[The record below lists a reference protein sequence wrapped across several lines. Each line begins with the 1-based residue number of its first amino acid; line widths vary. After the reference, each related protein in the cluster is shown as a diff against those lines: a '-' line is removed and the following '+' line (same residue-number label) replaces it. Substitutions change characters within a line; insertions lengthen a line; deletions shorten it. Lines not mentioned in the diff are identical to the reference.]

1 MQEIPEEVQ
10 AIKTNMEK
18 ELGHPLDPH
27 KSHAGSWKLYYVN
40 RSGMRLFYISVIF
53 DTKRWIPKAV
63 SHVLPGS
70 ELIDN
75 A

>member
-1 MQEIPEEVQ
+1 MNEIPEEVKK
-10 AIKTNMEK
+10 IKANMEA
-18 ELGHPLDPH
+18 ELGHPLDPCELPN
-27 KSHAGSWKLYYVN
+27 GSWKLYYIN
-40 RSGMRLFYISVIF
+40 RQGVKIFYITIAYDS
-53 DTKRWIPKAV
+53 KHWIPKAV